1 MALSVLITIVVL
13 ALIGAVVAISAE
25 VDIKGKVIELTLGGV
40 VLTAI
45 TFLVGT
51 LTSTLMR
58 RM

>member
-25 VDIKGKVIELTLGGV
+25 VDVKGKVIELTLGGV